1 VRPLVEN
8 LLAFLIVV
16 AGVLAGL
23 GIFLW
28 ATSPSFKSP
37 FSPLSD
43 CSQAPASCQF
53 LVLPLAVV
61 GIVLPLVVIVDIV
74 VGWKRLLSKLI
85 KQGEIGGNPW
95 TRKEGKAWNLQA
107 YLTHALPLDL
117 ICETVRVAVI
127 PDSGLEDI
135 VGIVGS

>member
-37 FSPLSD
+37 LSPLSD
-43 CSQAPASCQF
+43 CSQASASCQF

-61 GIVLPLVVIVDIV
+61 GIVLPVVVIVDIV

-85 KQGEIGGNPW
+85 KQREIGG
-95 TRKEGKAWNLQA
+95 TL
-107 YLTHALPLDL
+107 
-117 ICETVRVAVI
+117 
-127 PDSGLEDI
+127 GLEKRGRL
-135 VGIVGS
+135 GISKPI